1 MNINRKI
8 KDAPQIAALDPFV
21 SSVEK
26 LVDVA
31 RIDRVTGGQISA
43 PVFRK
48 LAQATSRLWAFEA
61 NCKYAEGYD
70 SPLDYLVNTLSTFVK
85 SFEEAYE
92 LIREA
97 LAEHRPDLSSE
108 VRTQKLASLRR
119 EFEAIVGSANAIT
132 QEQVAL
138 DRHFQL
144 FMNSGF
150 TVFSVRG
157 KEWVVTPILELR
169 LSYLEHPKPGQLVVY
184 MNLVEEAQREL
195 DRLVQSNGLVYS
207 RSERLDEYAEE
218 LEVHSLLEAMEL

>member
-8 KDAPQIAALDPFV
+8 RDAPQIASLDPFV
-21 SSVEK
+21 SAVEK

-31 RIDRVTGGQISA
+31 RINRVTGKQINS
-43 PVFRK
+43 PVIRK
-48 LAQATSRLWAFEA
+48 LAKITSSLWAFEA

-70 SPLDYLVNTLSTFVK
+70 SSLDYLVNTLPTFVT

-92 LIREA
+92 LIEEA
-97 LAEHRPDLSSE
+97 LAEHRPDLSPE
-108 VRTQKLASLRR
+108 VRKQKLASLRR

-132 QEQVAL
+132 QEQAAL

-144 FMNSGF
+144 FMSSGF

-157 KEWVVTPILELR
+157 KEWVVTPIIELR
-169 LSYLEHPKPGQLVVY
+169 LSYLEKPEPGQLAAY
-184 MNLVEEAQREL
+184 MKLVEGVQDEL